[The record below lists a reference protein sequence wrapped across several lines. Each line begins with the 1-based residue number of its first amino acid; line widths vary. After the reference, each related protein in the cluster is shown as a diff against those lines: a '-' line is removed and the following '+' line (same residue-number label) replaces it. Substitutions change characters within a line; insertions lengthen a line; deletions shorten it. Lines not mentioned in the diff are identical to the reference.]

1 MRDEKDNHAG
11 QVSGLE
17 YQIKNSLIH
26 PSSLIPHPLKV
37 ALLGFG
43 NVGRAFARY
52 AKRQSGDKKFD
63 IQIGAVADSSG
74 GLILSAPDQVDQLIA
89 GKESRNSIKDIA
101 KDVATDSVIT
111 STREFINRLPQ
122 AGISVL
128 VESLP
133 TNLGDGQPALDLIT
147 SALAQGIHVVT
158 VDKGPL
164 VHGLDAIKESAR
176 EGGARFG
183 YSGTTGVTIPDEIR
197 GERVIEIRGVLNGTT
212 NYILTAMR
220 QQRISFNEALAHA
233 QAEGIAEPD
242 PRLDVEGWDA
252 AAKILILA
260 KTLMGADARLGEL
273 SRIGIGP
280 ETDSLIQ
287 TGRDSDRVVR
297 LVGRARIWQGRVRVS
312 VAPKLIGQ
320 ESPFFSV
327 EGTSKLALF
336 RTESKGEVLS
346 FARSGR
352 DAISQTIL
360 DDLKS
365 LFD

>member
-1 MRDEKDNHAG
+1 MRDEKDNDAG
-11 QVSGLE
+11 QVSSPE
-17 YQIKNSLIH
+17 YHINDSLIH
-26 PSSLIPHPLKV
+26 PSSLIPHPLNV

-52 AKRQSGDKKFD
+52 VKKQSGDMRIDVK
-63 IQIGAVADSSG
+63 IGAVADSSG
-74 GLILSAPDQVDQLIA
+74 GLMLSAPEQLDQLVA
-89 GKESRNSIKDIA
+89 SKESRHSVKDFA
-101 KDVATDSVIT
+101 PDSVIT
-111 STREFINRLPQ
+111 STREFISSLRQ
-122 AGISVL
+122 SGISVI

-133 TNLGDGQPALDLIT
+133 TNLEDGQPALDLIT
-147 SALAQGIHVVT
+147 SALAQGINVVT

-164 VHGLDAIKESAR
+164 VYGLDAIKESAR

-233 QAEGIAEPD
+233 QAEGVAEPD
-242 PRLDVEGWDA
+242 PGLDTDGWDA
-252 AAKILILA
+252 AAKTLILA
-260 KTLMGADARLGEL
+260 KTLMGADARLDEI
-273 SRIGIGP
+273 SRVGIGP

-287 TGRDSDRVVR
+287 TGLDSNRVVR
-297 LVGRARIWQGRVRVS
+297 LMGRARIWQGRVRVS

-320 ESPFFSV
+320 DSPFFSV

-336 RTESKGEVLS
+336 RTESKGEALS

-360 DDLKS
+360 EDLER

>member
-1 MRDEKDNHAG
+1 
-11 QVSGLE
+11 
-17 YQIKNSLIH
+17 
-26 PSSLIPHPLKV
+26 LKV

-52 AKRQSGDKKFD
+52 VNEQAGDKRID
-63 IQIGAVADSSG
+63 LTIGAVADSSG
-74 GLILSAPDQVDQLIA
+74 GLVLDGPDQIGQLIVS
-89 GKESRNSIKDIA
+89 KESSRRI
-101 KDVATDSVIT
+101 KDVAPASTIT
-111 STREFINRLPQ
+111 PVREFVSRLRQ
-122 AGISVL
+122 SGIRAM

-133 TNLGDGQPALDLIT
+133 TNLEDGQPALGLIT

-164 VHGLDAIKESAR
+164 VHGLDALKESAR

-183 YSGTTGVTIPDEIR
+183 YSGTSGVSIPAELR
-197 GERVIEIRGVLNGTT
+197 GERVVEIRGVLNGTT
-212 NYILTAMR
+212 NHILTAMR
-220 QQRISFNEALAHA
+220 RGRISFDEALAHA
-233 QAEGIAEPD
+233 QAEGVAEPD
-242 PRLDVEGWDA
+242 PKLDVEGWDT

-260 KTLMGADARLGEL
+260 KTLMGADASLAEV

-280 ETDSLIQ
+280 QTDSLIRIA
-287 TGRDSDRVVR
+287 RDTSRVVR

-312 VAPKLIGQ
+312 VAPKLIG
-320 ESPFFSV
+320 EDSPFFAV

-336 RTESKGEVLS
+336 RTESKNEVKA

-360 DDLKS
+360 GDLES
-365 LFD
+365 LFE